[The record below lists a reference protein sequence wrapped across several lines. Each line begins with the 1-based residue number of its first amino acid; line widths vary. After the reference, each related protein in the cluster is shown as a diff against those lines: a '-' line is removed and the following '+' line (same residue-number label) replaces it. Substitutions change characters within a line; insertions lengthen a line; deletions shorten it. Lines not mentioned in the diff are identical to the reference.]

1 MKKVFALLIGLVLY
15 TSTVV
20 AQKSLEI
27 GIFLGGSFYLGE
39 LNPDGFFNS
48 FTRIAAGGIVRYNIN
63 NRLALRGNLLF
74 GSVTADDSQSPS
86 ASQRERNLNFKSPI
100 DELSVQ
106 AEFNFLEYE
115 LGDPKHSFSPYIFA
129 GIGAFEMNPQ
139 ASVGNNQY
147 VALQPLGTE
156 GQGTSANPKKPYS
169 LTQAAI
175 PFGIGIKAN
184 FSKTVC
190 ITLEWGMRK
199 TFTGYIDDVSGT
211 YVSPAILLAN
221 RGVNG
226 TMAVA
231 LADRSLS
238 TDKAEDVGEQRG
250 NGKDDW
256 YSFAGITLSIRLRTH
271 TKPCTSYF

>member
-1 MKKVFALLIGLVLY
+1 MKKVFAVIIGLVLY

-20 AQKSLEI
+20 AQRSLEV
-27 GIFLGGSFYLGE
+27 GVFLGCSFYLGE

-48 FTRIAAGGIVRYNIN
+48 FTRVAVGGIVRYNLN

-115 LGDPKHSFSPYIFA
+115 LGDVKHSFSPYIFA
-129 GIGAFEMNPQ
+129 GVGVFKMNPQ
-139 ASVGNNQY
+139 GETGNNQW
-147 VALQPLGTE
+147 VDLQPLGTE
-156 GQGTSANPKKPYS
+156 GQGTSANPHKPYS

-175 PFGIGIKAN
+175 PFGLGIKTN
-184 FSKTVC
+184 FSRTVC

-211 YVSPAILLAN
+211 YVSPSVLLAD

-226 TMAVA
+226 PMAVA
-231 LADRSLS
+231 MADRSLT
-238 TDKAEDVGEQRG
+238 TDKAADVGEQRG
-250 NGKDDW
+250 DGKDDW

-271 TKPCTSYF
+271 SKPCTSYF